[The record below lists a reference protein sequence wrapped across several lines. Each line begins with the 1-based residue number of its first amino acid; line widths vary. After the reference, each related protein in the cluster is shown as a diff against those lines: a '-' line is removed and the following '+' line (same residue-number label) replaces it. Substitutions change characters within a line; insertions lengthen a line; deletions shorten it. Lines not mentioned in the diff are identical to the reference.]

1 MPVELERLNGFPS
14 DWTKVGGVSDS
25 RRGFLMGNALVV
37 GIVERLAE
45 PLADLLRN
53 GGGN

>member
-14 DWTKVGGVSDS
+14 NWTQVGNISDS

-37 GIVERLAE
+37 GIVEDLAK
-45 PLADLLRN
+45 PLADLIRN
-53 GGGN
+53 RSE